1 LGIEINKRLIEV
13 KPGSFIYEFQNSLSS
28 DECKNII
35 NRFEESTDDHY
46 QGRVGQNFTENVDVK
61 KSTDMVIS
69 GKDKWKD
76 ADELFFTSLS
86 KALSTVKKEFDF
98 FYGPFKDIGYAV
110 QRTKPGEY
118 FHWHIDSGSHQ
129 FSDRQLVAIWYLNDV
144 EGPGGETE
152 FLNQD
157 VKVKPEAGK
166 LILFPPFWTHEH
178 RGVTL
183 QKGIKYIA
191 TTWIVF
197 K

>member
-1 LGIEINKRLIEV
+1 MGIEINKRLIEV
-13 KPGSFIYEFQNSLSS
+13 KPGSFIYEFQNSLSN

-46 QGRVGQNFTENVDVK
+46 QGRVGQNFTENVDIK

-98 FYGPFKDIGYAV
+98 FSGPFKDIGYAV
-110 QRTKPGEY
+110 QRTKQGEY

-144 EGPGGETE
+144 DGPGGETE
-152 FLNQD
+152 FLNQN